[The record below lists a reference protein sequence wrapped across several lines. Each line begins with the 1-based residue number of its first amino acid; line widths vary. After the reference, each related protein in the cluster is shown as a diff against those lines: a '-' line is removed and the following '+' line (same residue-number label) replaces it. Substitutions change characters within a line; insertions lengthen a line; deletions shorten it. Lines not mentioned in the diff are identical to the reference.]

1 MSLWQYFVAIGLI
14 VGAAYT
20 YVFQPMALELG
31 VPKVQCWWKDGV
43 YLRSTEKERG
53 YTTMMHSTPANLER
67 LKRGEAQ
74 GCFPEGTCVAG
85 PVEAKSVLETKMLSW
100 TAVGGGQL
108 LAGNVLSMLG
118 NENAGTAK
126 AKQVEAE
133 YCLTYLGDV
142 RRSLEP

>member
-1 MSLWQYFVAIGLI
+1 MSLWQYMVVLGVL

-31 VPKVQCWWKDGV
+31 VPKLQCWWQDGV

-53 YTTMMHSTPANLER
+53 YTTMMKSTPANSER

-85 PVEAKSVLETKMLSW
+85 PMEAKQVLEQKMLVW
-100 TAVGGGQL
+100 TMQGGGQL
-108 LAGNVLSMLG
+108 LAGNLLGLMG
-118 NENAGTAK
+118 NEAEANAR
-126 AKQVEAE
+126 AKQAEAE
-133 YCLTYLGDV
+133 YCLEALGEV
-142 RRSLEP
+142 RRSLP